1 MQTQQ
6 NENNLKK
13 EQSFDFKFSLDFF
26 FFFPTSVWTGA
37 KNENAKKTKRQKFAQ
52 MAWNSRKHV
61 K

>member
-13 EQSFDFKFSLDFF
+13 TVVWFQVFFGFF
-26 FFFPTSVWTGA
+26 FFFPIVWTGT
-37 KNENAKKTKRQKFAQ
+37 KNEIAKKTKRQKFAQ